1 MNSAMSCDAD
11 PTRAMPE
18 DGEVSDRS
26 DDGISPEIRRL
37 LNTPICIGGRT
48 VQSRLILSP
57 MSGLTHVAFREL
69 LAGFGGCGLMFT
81 EMCSAGALPHENRRV
96 SAVFRWRDAEL
107 DKLVCQIV
115 GSDPA
120 TMAAAAR
127 RIAAEGFFGVDLN
140 FGCSV
145 GTICRK
151 NCGAALLKT
160 PDLAVQIVSA
170 VRRAVSVPVFVKFRT
185 GWEDRP
191 EPAADLARRFA
202 DAGADALVFHP
213 RVAPDRRTRPPR
225 WQHIADVR
233 QAVTIPVFGN
243 GDVFS
248 GPDLERIMRISGC
261 DGVSLGR
268 IAVAMPWVFSQWT
281 VGVAPGPDIYR
292 HTLLRH
298 LELLLTHFETRIALR
313 KFRQAALYPAAMFQY
328 GHAFYKKLR
337 NAPDTEKIAAVIHDF
352 FDTAPRPMDRP
363 NMNLFL

>member
-1 MNSAMSCDAD
+1 MFEHSPDS
-11 PTRAMPE
+11 TLSV
-18 DGEVSDRS
+18 DGLSD
-26 DDGISPEIRRL
+26 ETRL
-37 LNTPICIGGRT
+37 LLNSPLCIGGCMIG
-48 VQSRLILSP
+48 SRLILSP

-69 LAGFGGCGLMFT
+69 LAGFGGYGLMFT
-81 EMCSAGALPHENRRV
+81 EMCSAGAVPHENRRV

-120 TMAAAAR
+120 EMAAAAR

-170 VRRAVSVPVFVKFRT
+170 VRRAVSIPVFVKFRT

-191 EPAADLARRFA
+191 EPAVDLARRFE

-233 QAVTIPVFGN
+233 QAVAIPVFGN

-248 GPDLERIMRISGC
+248 GADIERIMHVSGC

-268 IAVAMPWVFSQWT
+268 IAVAMPWVFAQWIS
-281 VGVAPGPDIYR
+281 GVAPGPDIFR

-298 LELLLTHFETRIALR
+298 LELLLVHFESHIALR

-328 GHAFYKKLR
+328 GHVFYKKIR
-337 NAPDTEKIAAVIHDF
+337 NVADTEKIAAVINDF
-352 FDTAPRPMDRP
+352 FDTVPRPMARP